1 MDKLYAVFGLTE
13 NATDEELKAKYEE
26 LKAQYSE
33 ERFQE
38 GEKGNIA
45 AKKLTELEN
54 AYREINAQR
63 QESKSDYG
71 DKYAQIEEKIKSGD
85 LQSAQY
91 ILDSF
96 DERDAKWHY
105 YQSVVYYKKSW
116 YNESKKQLEIA
127 CEMDKGEEKYKKE
140 LEKLNEQMNKSSE
153 TVENQG
159 WNKSGNTEQREQMG
173 GNGCMEACCQV
184 IACNACLNCFCN
196 SCR

>member
-26 LKAQYSE
+26 FRAQYSE

-54 AYREINAQR
+54 AYREITAQR
-63 QESKSDYG
+63 AENKSDYE
-71 DKYAQIEEKIKSGD
+71 DKYEQIEEKIKSGD
-85 LQSAQY
+85 LQGAQY
-91 ILDSF
+91 VLDSF

-153 TVENQG
+153 TVENQD
-159 WNKSGNTEQREQMG
+159 WNRSGNTEQR
-173 GNGCMEACCQV
+173 
-184 IACNACLNCFCN
+184 
-196 SCR
+196 